1 MTLTAKEALGHV
13 RHALSSDKMPTVGG
27 LRILNDAGESLVNMH
42 SWRWLEGA
50 QAYLSLRSGVDH
62 VWLPENFRELMSLV
76 ASNSLNSGI
85 SLTTPDQIA
94 RHRADSSGSALHY
107 MAAVVFATKEVDV
120 YGTVTFTA
128 QVTNNDIVAIE
139 GDSDTVSFR
148 MVSTMITTPQIHTLR
163 YVQIGGTKELTMAN
177 LVNAINDEPNLNVVA
192 TASAGSAV
200 CEISQKIGGPFVTGT
215 FGISDTVDANSK
227 IDIQNPVQTSGPG
240 GAPRPR
246 LDLWPTPGADSINGL
261 TAYFRAGWR
270 SIRGDRDTISVPAFM
285 EPLYIQMVR
294 TFALGYERDSEA
306 DISRRLGGI
315 RGSTMFK
322 DCRTR
327 DSLLHPTYGPA
338 INGAA
343 AGELTGSSAMWNFG
357 SIGGPS

>member
-107 MAAVVFATKEVDV
+107 MAAVVFATKEEPVSGIVLVKSNLLDGDWVDV
-120 YGTVTFTA
+120 A
-128 QVTNNDIVAIE
+128 
-139 GDSDTVSFR
+139 GDTDTVRF
-148 MVSTMITTPQIHTLR
+148 VFKGTL
-163 YVQIGGTKELTMAN
+163 GTDTAALVN
-177 LVNAINDEPNLNVVA
+177 VPFVNLNDLVNALALADAINACPNLNVVA
-192 TASAGSAV
+192 RVQAGTNRVAIEQKVAGAFIPDTFSFAV
-200 CEISQKIGGPFVTGT
+200 NEATHFVL
-215 FGISDTVDANSK
+215 V
-227 IDIQNPVQTSGPG
+227 QPVQTSGPG

-246 LDLWPTPGADSINGL
+246 LDLWPTPGADKVDGL

-270 SIRGDRDTISVPAFM
+270 SIRGDKDTISVPAFM

-306 DISRRLGGI
+306 DISRRLSGL
-315 RGSTMFK
+315 RNSTMFK

-327 DSLLHPTYGPA
+327 DSLLHPSYGPS

-343 AGELTGSSAMWNFG
+343 AGELTGASAMWNFG
-357 SIGGPS
+357 DIGGPG